1 MSPITKIC
9 CDNQLRR
16 LTGPLTNKF
25 KVAVNYA
32 NPQEQSNQGTWHAR

>member
-16 LTGPLTNKF
+16 LMEPLIN
-25 KVAVNYA
+25 
-32 NPQEQSNQGTWHAR
+32 